1 MVLRVLTASLALAG
15 CDAVTVLARVDEAEA
30 ARAVRSLEGEQIPAR
45 SVREG
50 PEVFVQVPRAQ
61 VADAVRVLRREPA
74 CPPVSSPL
82 LGAEADARTR
92 REQALSA
99 RLDETLRGLP
109 GVSSARALVTLP
121 PPAGFDVAAPRPR
134 ALVVVSARDGAP
146 DDGALRALV
155 AAGVEG
161 MRADDVRLTRL
172 PVAPIGVPRYA
183 WVGPF
188 AVAPASAGGL
198 RAALA
203 VTLAAAA
210 ALSAALLRRAW
221 RRTT

>member
-1 MVLRVLTASLALAG
+1 MASLALAG
-15 CDAVTVLARVDEAEA
+15 CDAVTVLARVDEVEA
-30 ARAVRSLEGEQIPAR
+30 ARTVRSLEGEQIPAR
-45 SVREG
+45 TVREG
-50 PEVFVQVPRAQ
+50 REVFVQVPRAQ

-82 LGAEADARTR
+82 LGTEADARTR
-92 REQALSA
+92 REQSLSA
-99 RLDETLRGLP
+99 RLEETLRGLP
-109 GVSSARALVTLP
+109 GVSSARVLVTLA
-121 PPAGFDVAAPRPR
+121 PPADFDVAAPRPR
-134 ALVVVSARDGAP
+134 AVVVVSGREGMA
-146 DDGALRALV
+146 DDGTLRALV

-161 MRADDVRLTRL
+161 MRADEVRVTR
-172 PVAPIGVPRYA
+172 VVDASAAPPRYA

-203 VTLAAAA
+203 ATLAAVAG
-210 ALSAALLRRAW
+210 LSAALLRRAW

>member
-1 MVLRVLTASLALAG
+1 MASLALAG
-15 CDAVTVLARVDEAEA
+15 CDAVTVLARVDEVEA
-30 ARAVRSLEGEQIPAR
+30 ARTVRSLEGEQIPAR
-45 SVREG
+45 TVREG
-50 PEVFVQVPRAQ
+50 REVFVQVPRAQ

-82 LGAEADARTR
+82 LGTEADARTR
-92 REQALSA
+92 REQALSV
-99 RLDETLRGLP
+99 RLEETLRGLP
-109 GVSSARALVTLP
+109 GVSSARVLVTLA
-121 PPAGFDVAAPRPR
+121 PPADFDIAAPRPR
-134 ALVVVSARDGAP
+134 AVVVVGGREGIA

-161 MRADDVRLTRL
+161 MRVDDVRVTH
-172 PVAPIGVPRYA
+172 APTASMDRPRYA

-203 VTLAAAA
+203 AALLVVAG
-210 ALSAALLRRAW
+210 LSAALLRRAW
-221 RRTT
+221 TRAT